1 MASAYTAGT
10 IIRVV
15 TADAPSRHAAVAAVR
30 AIVSGA
36 LRQRAPRTPAG
47 KPAMTA
53 VARGLSEHPLPD
65 LVMAGCAG
73 DPHVTHALAA
83 LGSLP
88 GSHAVA
94 TPGFAKRAGSRK
106 PEAPSRGVPW

>member
-1 MASAYTAGT
+1 MASAHTVGT

-36 LRQRAPRTPAG
+36 LRQQAPHPAS
-47 KPAMTA
+47 KPSMTA
-53 VARGLSEHPLPD
+53 AARGLSEHPLPD

-94 TPGFAKRAGSRK
+94 IPGFAKRVGSRK
-106 PEAPSRGVPW
+106 PEAPSRGILR